1 MKEHAEFIRGLLDPS
16 EKKLILTA
24 DKYANEYEKIIK
36 NYLNEKSKNISTL
49 YPGYIPK
56 KQTYIKWNPY
66 PIAKICKVKPNFVSD
81 AIKAITKAI
90 YDLVVEGF
98 SLIIDMNFVL
108 ISFQN
113 GTVNYLYD
121 TDLLFN
127 ERKNDN

>member
-1 MKEHAEFIRGLLDPS
+1 M
-16 EKKLILTA
+16 
-24 DKYANEYEKIIK
+24 
-36 NYLNEKSKNISTL
+36 
-49 YPGYIPK
+49 
-56 KQTYIKWNPY
+56 
-66 PIAKICKVKPNFVSD
+66 
-81 AIKAITKAI
+81 TKAI

>member
-1 MKEHAEFIRGLLDPS
+1 MNFVF
-16 EKKLILTA
+16 
-24 DKYANEYEKIIK
+24 EY
-36 NYLNEKSKNISTL
+36 
-49 YPGYIPK
+49 
-56 KQTYIKWNPY
+56 
-66 PIAKICKVKPNFVSD
+66 NFVSD

-90 YDLVVEGF
+90 YDVVVEGF

>member
-1 MKEHAEFIRGLLDPS
+1 M
-16 EKKLILTA
+16 
-24 DKYANEYEKIIK
+24 
-36 NYLNEKSKNISTL
+36 
-49 YPGYIPK
+49 
-56 KQTYIKWNPY
+56 
-66 PIAKICKVKPNFVSD
+66 
-81 AIKAITKAI
+81 TKAI

-113 GTVNYLYD
+113 GTVNSLYD